1 MEFAVKRRGFIV
13 QFLMG
18 FILTTGI
25 VILAGSVADQMYLK
39 NAYFEAKNLTDKAAL
54 AAAKKYQETFSETVA
69 VAAARAISANN
80 KVFGSD
86 LKDELV
92 FTFDASHTRV
102 TAMLPHYEFKTFWL
116 RALNLNAVNVNNVF
130 SSAYIYQ
137 PLSSE
142 KITPFLINNKNLK
155 PGDSVALTFNNA
167 GVKGSS
173 YDPNNMTAFYPIEL
187 TRTSYLNYDGTDA
200 SMPSNGSGE
209 KVLRYTDNII
219 FGAEESVS
227 SGDVAFLEN
236 DNNPAFGNVDS
247 TLNGLDNGFPN
258 FFNSDAVDAATFVA
272 LATLKLRSAGITDAT
287 ALATNLNSILNTLDH
302 KSDWPTP
309 YITVPIESKPE
320 LYIAVSNGTK
330 TTETQSTK
338 TIVQE
343 VIKVR
348 LESLVVNKP
357 SNKHSSTA
365 TVQANFTV
373 VYTPPRLIE

>member
-1 MEFAVKRRGFIV
+1 MKRKGFIV

-39 NAYFEAKNLTDKAAL
+39 NAYFEAKNMTEKAAL
-54 AAAKKYQETFSETVA
+54 AAAKKYQETFDETQA
-69 VAAARAISANN
+69 VASARAVSANN

-86 LKDELV
+86 LKDDIV
-92 FTFDASHTRV
+92 FTFDTSHTKV
-102 TAMLPHYEFKTFWL
+102 TATLPHYEFKTFWL
-116 RALNLNAVNVNNVF
+116 RALNLNAVNVDNVF

-137 PLSSE
+137 PLTSE

-155 PGDSVALTFNNA
+155 PGDSLSLTFNNA

-173 YDPNNMTAFYPIEL
+173 YDPNNMSAFYPIEL
-187 TRTSYLNYDGTDA
+187 SRTNYLNFDGTSTQD
-200 SMPSNGSGE
+200 PCNGSVE
-209 KVLRYTDNII
+209 KVLKYTDNII
-219 FGAEESVS
+219 FGAENSVA

-236 DNNPAFGNVDS
+236 DNNPAFGNVNS
-247 TLNGLDNGFPN
+247 TLNGLSSGFPN
-258 FFNSDAVDAATFVA
+258 FFNNDSVDAATFVA
-272 LATLKLRSAGITDAT
+272 LATLKLRTAGITDT
-287 ALATNLNSILNTLDH
+287 SALATNLNSILSTLNS
-302 KSDWPTP
+302 KNNWPTP
-309 YITVPIESKPE
+309 YLTIPVDSKPE

-330 TTETQSTK
+330 TTQWQNTK

-348 LESLVVNKP
+348 LDSLIINKP
-357 SNKHSSTA
+357 SNQPSSTA
-365 TVQANFTV
+365 TVQANFSV